1 MSTVK
6 LTADSGGG
14 TVAIAGP
21 STTTGNAA
29 LTLTLPGTAS
39 GTIATTSTAGKIL
52 QVLQTV
58 NSTMVSEA
66 VADST
71 WEDITGMSVAITP
84 SAASNKV
91 LVFYRVA
98 VATTSGQ
105 YNTRLRIVRD
115 STAIGL
121 GDQTGSTRPRATTAG
136 WSPNNAYHIIGSHNT
151 MFLDSPSTT
160 SATTYKLQWT
170 DSYGQTLYMNRS
182 ANDADTKYYASQASH
197 ITVMEVAA

>member
-84 SAASNKV
+84 SSSSNKV

-105 YNTRLRIVRD
+105 YNTRLRLVRG

-136 WSPNNAYHIIGSHNT
+136 WSPANAYHIIGSHNT
-151 MFLDSPSTT
+151 MFLDSPNTT

-170 DSYGQTLYMNRS
+170 DSYSQTLYMNRS
-182 ANDADTKYYASQASH
+182 ANDADTKYYASQSSH

>member
-1 MSTVK
+1 AIVIDGSSAAGLVNLGSNGTISNLAV
-6 LTADSGGG
+6 GGLPDG
-14 TVAIAGP
+14 TVDGD
-21 STTTGNAA
+21 
-29 LTLTLPGTAS
+29 TLAS
-39 GTIATTSTAGKIL
+39 GVGGKIL

-71 WEDITGMSVAITP
+71 WEDISGLSVAITP
-84 SAASNKV
+84 SATSSKV

-121 GDQTGSTRPRATTAG
+121 GDQTGSNRPRATTAG
-136 WSPNNAYHIIGSHNT
+136 WSPANAYHIIGAHNT
-151 MFLDSPSTT
+151 MFLDSPNTT

-182 ANDADTKYYASQASH
+182 VNDSDTKYYASQASH
-197 ITVMEVAA
+197 ITVMEVGA